1 MTEVP
6 LVRDYMTMRVI
17 SVDTSDSVYNAAD
30 IMIKNNVGCV
40 VITEY
45 GDLVGILTKGDVLR
59 GSLLQSK
66 DPKTT
71 KVGSIMTRSPVT
83 ILASATLEEAAKLMT
98 EKAVSK
104 LPVFDE
110 GVLAGVISSTDII
123 RVDPTYISFLRGLI
137 ERRVS
142 RAY

>member
-1 MTEVP
+1 MSEVP

-17 SVDTSDSVYNAAD
+17 SVDASDSVYNAAD
-30 IMIKNNVGCV
+30 IMIKNDVGCV

-71 KVGSIMTRSPVT
+71 KVGSIMTSSPVT
-83 ILASATLEEAAKLMT
+83 IRASVTLEEAAKLMT
-98 EKAVSK
+98 EKEVSK

-110 GVLAGVISSTDII
+110 GILAGVISSTDII
-123 RVDPTYISFLRGLI
+123 RVDTTYISFLRGLI

-142 RAY
+142 HAR